1 MRRRA
6 WAVVAACVLAGG
18 TGIAGDIA
26 GHRALGDVI
35 ETTDGHK
42 YTGTMQ
48 RVGAQMVIK
57 TSDGKTVSVSPS
69 AIAKVT
75 LTDSLTPAE
84 AAASEWKRVQAL
96 AAKAPSLEGVVKLEQ
111 DFLAKYPDAPAS
123 AEAKASLD
131 AHQKLVGKGAV
142 KFRGEWMTPDMMQE
156 KQQGWEK
163 EAEPALTAYKAGRL
177 DDARKAA
184 ASILE
189 AHAENPVA
197 LAVSG
202 LASYRLNDLA
212 KARAALTKLASVD
225 PSNVIALNDLG
236 VISSDQHNVAE
247 AMNFYARA
255 IEAKPGNRQVLDNA
269 VAAMG
274 AYTGSKENDV
284 YKNLARVYGAAEA
297 DMETEMAKRGLYR
310 FGSTWVPTEVKSKVG
325 NDRQQIQTKM
335 AQLDAQFAVAKQSL
349 DHLDQQ
355 LASVQQQY
363 DQTVTNLQSLNMT
376 NVGTTRGNFQ
386 GTDFEAQRGLYASQ
400 LQTLAG
406 QKATL
411 QAQRDQAA
419 QSLQPFYAEAAKLKA
434 ELAALPEVPYGPQ
447 RILDLGQDD
456 DPPAPTGAASLMP
469 SAASAPAP

>member
-1 MRRRA
+1 MRRRT
-6 WAVVAACVLAGG
+6 WAVLAASVVVAGAGAVGELACRTAY
-18 TGIAGDIA
+18 GDI
-26 GHRALGDVI
+26 I

-42 YTGTMQ
+42 YTGTME
-48 RVGAQMVIK
+48 RVGDQMVIK
-57 TSDGKTVSVSPS
+57 TSDGKTIRVSPS
-69 AIAKVT
+69 AIGKVT

-96 AAKAPSLEGVVKLEQ
+96 AAKAPTLEKVVKLEE
-111 DFLAKYPDAPAS
+111 DFVSKHPDAPVS
-123 AEAKASLD
+123 KEARASLEE
-131 AHQKLVGKGAV
+131 HQKLVGQGAV
-142 KFRGEWMTPDMMQE
+142 KFRGAWMTPEMMQE
-156 KQQGWEK
+156 KEQAWEK
-163 EAEPALTAYKAGRL
+163 EAGPALAAYKAGRL

-184 ASILE
+184 ASILGE
-189 AHAENPVA
+189 HGENPVA

-212 KARAALTKLASVD
+212 KARAAFVKLASVD
-225 PSNVIALNDLG
+225 PTNVIALNNLG
-236 VISSDQHNVAE
+236 VISSNQHNVAE
-247 AMNFYARA
+247 AMNFYAKA

-269 VAAMG
+269 VAAMA

-310 FGSTWVPTEVKSKVG
+310 FGSTWVPTEVKSKLG

-363 DQTVTNLQSLNMT
+363 DQTAANLATLNTTNLMT
-376 NVGTTRGNFQ
+376 SQGNFQ
-386 GTDFEAQRGLYASQ
+386 GTNFDAQRGIYTSN
-400 LQTLAG
+400 LQTLAS

-419 QSLQPFYAEAAKLKA
+419 AALQPFYAAAAKLKA
-434 ELAALPEVPYGPQ
+434 ELAALPDVPYGPQ

-456 DPPAPTGAASLMP
+456 DPPAPTGVTSLMP
-469 SAASAPAP
+469 GAASAPAP